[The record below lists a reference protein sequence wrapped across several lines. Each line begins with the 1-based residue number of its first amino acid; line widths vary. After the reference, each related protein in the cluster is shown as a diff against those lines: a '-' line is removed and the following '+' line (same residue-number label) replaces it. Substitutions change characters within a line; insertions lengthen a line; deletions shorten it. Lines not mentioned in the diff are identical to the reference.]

1 MCDQKGDCT
10 RIIRTNFLHREDDEN
25 DADSTQNQEGTN
37 ADDATDL
44 ECQGDYLNEGETL
57 EDTDENESGE
67 EITGLEAVVT
77 SVVNYLSNDYT
88 DDEDDDDYDALEL
101 QPRALSAP
109 LTCKIT
115 RMDSQQHENIHD
127 TEPFEE
133 SQIHRPGCNN
143 VQSAKGS
150 HSFPKTNSPQ
160 EKEIK
165 TKLYKN
171 IVKIL
176 GGTDCLYKLDSAWQ
190 NLKEHPTN
198 DSCKAN
204 YESLLAPV
212 QTKILAHHTSLKKQH
227 KEWEKQYYLSH
238 DYSEPG
244 LEEARRTKVQY
255 SVYKNM
261 LLCEEL
267 LKYWKITV
275 DL

>member
-1 MCDQKGDCT
+1 M
-10 RIIRTNFLHREDDEN
+10 N
-25 DADSTQNQEGTN
+25 D
-37 ADDATDL
+37 
-44 ECQGDYLNEGETL
+44 
-57 EDTDENESGE
+57 
-67 EITGLEAVVT
+67 
-77 SVVNYLSNDYT
+77 LSNDYT
-88 DDEDDDDYDALEL
+88 DDEDDVDYDASEL
-101 QPRALSAP
+101 QPLSAP

-115 RMDSQQHENIHD
+115 KMGSQQHENIHD

-133 SQIHRPGCNN
+133 SQTHRPRCND

-150 HSFPKTNSPQ
+150 HSLPKTNSPR

-165 TKLYKN
+165 TQLCKN

-176 GGTDCLYKLDSAWQ
+176 GETDSLYKLDSARQ
-190 NLKEHPTN
+190 NLTEHPTN

-212 QTKILAHHTSLKKQH
+212 QTQILAHHTSLKKQH

-244 LEEARRTKVQY
+244 LEEVRRNKVQY
-255 SVYKNM
+255 LVYKNM
-261 LLCEEL
+261 LLCKEL

-275 DL
+275 HL